1 MAENVKPW
9 ARKIENVTPENCLSN
24 DKNGF
29 IFRMWAP
36 TPLSSP
42 QPSSTNA
49 YWSFFHVYAHYM
61 LLLYIFLVPFST
73 AHFGWHQIRAH
84 ILWPKYGWIKEQ
96 ILERIKLVEL
106 DEIENNI
113 CWNFTLRFAMSNNL
127 FRAKVFIFFGKGRM
141 KGKWRWV
148 KLDHK
153 WYCIKTLWKLTG
165 LWTCQEVCLFW
176 EKLLPEL

>member
-1 MAENVKPW
+1 M
-9 ARKIENVTPENCLSN
+9 KIACQMTKMVSFSECGLQRLCHPPNPPLLTPIGHFSMSMPITCCYY
-24 DKNGF
+24 
-29 IFRMWAP
+29 I
-36 TPLSSP
+36 
-42 QPSSTNA
+42 
-49 YWSFFHVYAHYM
+49 H
-61 LLLYIFLVPFST
+61 IFLVPFST

-127 FRAKVFIFFGKGRM
+127 FLAKVFIFFGKGRI

-153 WYCIKTLWKLTG
+153 WYCIKSLWKLTG